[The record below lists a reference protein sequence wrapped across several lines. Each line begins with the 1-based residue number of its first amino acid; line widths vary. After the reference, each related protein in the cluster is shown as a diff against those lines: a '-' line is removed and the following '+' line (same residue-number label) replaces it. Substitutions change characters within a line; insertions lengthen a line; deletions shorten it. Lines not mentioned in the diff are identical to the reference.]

1 MKCMTCENFS
11 LTHICS
17 ACQTTF
23 LTPSIYKRSLSNGV
37 EVFSFY
43 KYEDIKELLFTKHT
57 DLGFY
62 VYDILAKLSFAKF
75 AQEFDFGTSAVS
87 IPIDDNVKNGYSHA
101 AVLNRRLKSK
111 NVKPLYNKLRAKNE
125 ISYSGKSKAFRLANA
140 RDFELKEFEGEN
152 VILVDD
158 VVTTGATLI
167 EASNLLAR
175 RKKEVL
181 FCLTLTDVSQK

>member
-1 MKCMTCENFS
+1 MTCETFS
-11 LTHICS
+11 LAHICS

-23 LTPSIYKRSLSNGV
+23 LTPSIYKRKLSNGV

-43 KYEDIKELLFTKHT
+43 KYDDIKQLLFTKHT

-62 VYDILAKLSFAKF
+62 VYDILAALSFKKF
-75 AQEFDFGTSAVS
+75 AQEFDFDATVVS
-87 IPIDDNVKNGYSHA
+87 IPVDDNVKSGYSHT

-125 ISYSGKSKAFRLANA
+125 ISYSGKSKEFRLMNA
-140 RDFELKEFEGEN
+140 REFELKEFEQKN

-158 VVTTGATLI
+158 VVTTGATLS
-167 EASNLLAR
+167 EASNLLLSQ
-175 RKKEVL
+175 KKEVL